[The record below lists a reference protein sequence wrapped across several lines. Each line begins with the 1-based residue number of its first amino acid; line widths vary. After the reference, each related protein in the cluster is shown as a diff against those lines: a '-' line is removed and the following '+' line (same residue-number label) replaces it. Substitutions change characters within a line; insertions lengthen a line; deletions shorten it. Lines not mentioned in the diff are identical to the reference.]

1 MLWNDDACLGYAIYA
16 MEMAGLTQRE
26 ISMVARMFPAVLN
39 EKTRAEAIQRG
50 SSHVKHDL

>member
-26 ISMVARMFPAVLN
+26 ISMVARMIPAVLN
-39 EKTRAEAIQRG
+39 EKTWAEAIQRG